1 MLCANPKGGAVMK
14 TISIFLALINS
25 LVAGLIIAFSLSGS
39 EIRQAVAWW
48 TLMKTLAAFSVIVI
62 GALTWLASMRTV
74 RPGLMSL
81 GSLLLVALGAA
92 TIVWTLHLAL
102 VTGDTEYYM
111 LVYGGSLIVQ
121 GASSLFGVL
130 QESHN
135 SVAV

>member
-1 MLCANPKGGAVMK
+1 MK

-25 LVAGLIIAFSLSGS
+25 LVAGLLIVFSLSGS
-39 EIRQAVAWW
+39 EIRQAAAWW

-81 GSLLLVALGAA
+81 GSLLLVALRAA

-102 VTGDTEYYM
+102 VTGDSEYYM

-121 GASSLFGVL
+121 GTSSLFGVL
-130 QESHN
+130 EEPRN
-135 SVAV
+135 SVAT

>member
-1 MLCANPKGGAVMK
+1 MK

-25 LVAGLIIAFSLSGS
+25 LVAGLLMAFSLSGS
-39 EIRQAVAWW
+39 EIRQAAAWW

-102 VTGDTEYYM
+102 VTGDSEYYM

-121 GASSLFGVL
+121 GTSSLFGVL
-130 QESHN
+130 EEPRN
-135 SVAV
+135 SATA